1 VKRVEHTMRLESAE
15 CRSTDDIPAGS
26 HRQDPL
32 HRFTPTPY
40 AIGLPVMG
48 RTVQF
53 ETNNLKVLEHVAELF
68 AAYPGSPN
76 GGPDF
81 LWRIVIQ
88 SHPQMTPPWPKRSAF
103 SDHGRRFAEFGQR
116 NFLAVDL
123 DAREGIGFLSEG
135 LAEDT
140 LGLTSPFLDNMFCM
154 SAGSLGLVSLRAN
167 CVTLGQEGLLVFGPP
182 DTGKTSA
189 SYLAARL
196 GLEFYADEGVFVEL
210 GDGRLRAWGGFWP
223 IAFRPDALQ
232 FMPELKARTRRFT
245 YRDLTF
251 YHLEKPRVRASQT
264 RPVTPVCCI
273 FLERQ
278 ATPSPCLSLLS
289 RSELSRRLADD
300 VLFKDDGR
308 FAQKRATVFDAL
320 ERLPAYHLAYGSD
333 PAVAATFLRT
343 ILMDH
348 TSTTKGR

>member
-1 VKRVEHTMRLESAE
+1 MPLDSPQYRPTRKT
-15 CRSTDDIPAGS
+15 PAGS
-26 HRQDPL
+26 QRQDPL
-32 HRFTPTPY
+32 HRFTLTPY
-40 AIGLPVMG
+40 TASLRVMG

-53 ETNNLKVLEHVAELF
+53 ETNNLGLLEHVVELF
-68 AAYPGSPN
+68 APYPGSPE
-76 GGPDF
+76 GVPDF

-88 SHPQMTPPWPKRSAF
+88 SLPQMTPPWPKRSAF
-103 SDHGRRFAEFGQR
+103 SDHGLRFAEFGRR

-123 DAREGIGFLSEG
+123 DAREAIGFLAEG
-135 LAEDT
+135 LAEDK
-140 LGLTSPFLDNMFCM
+140 LGLTSPFIENMFCM
-154 SAGSLGLVSLRAN
+154 SAGSLGLVPLRAN
-167 CVTLGQEGLLVFGPP
+167 CVTLGQEGLLVFGSP

-189 SYLAARL
+189 SYMAASL

-232 FMPELKARTRRFT
+232 FMPELKARTRPFT

-251 YHLEKPRVRASQT
+251 YHLEKTRFRATQT
-264 RPVTPVCCI
+264 RPVTPLCCI

-300 VLFKDDGR
+300 VLFKDDDR
-308 FAQKRATVFDAL
+308 FAQQRVTVFDAL

-333 PAVAATFLRT
+333 PAAAATFLRT

-348 TSTTKGR
+348 ASTTKES